1 MTLERDY
8 ILKER
13 YRILEILGQGG
24 MGAVYIARDE
34 NLGVEVAVKENFFTS
49 DEYSRQFRR
58 EANILATMRHPNL
71 PRVFDHFEIEEQG
84 QYMVMD
90 YIEGEDMR
98 QRMDRLGAIPDEE
111 VIVVGAA
118 ICDALQYLH
127 TRQPPILHRDLKP
140 GNIKINPHG
149 TVYLVDFGLA
159 KIVKGNQATTTG
171 ARAMTPGYSSPEQ
184 YGTARTDERSDIYSL
199 GATLYAALTNTIPED
214 GLARAMEQA
223 DLTPV
228 RKRNPRVSRRLA
240 LVIERALYVHPED
253 RYQSADEFKLD
264 LLQASSSTKQL
275 QYTEE
280 MTVPPPP
287 IEVIEE
293 IAKGKGIDSSGAQPP
308 PPVSGVSKTRLR
320 RLRRERV
327 GRSLLMS
334 LVALFGIT
342 VIWFQTGMPGKDFF
356 SQLIPVGW
364 TAAISSQRT
373 ATPVPSPSATFSL
386 TQQIVAATNTS
397 TETAT
402 PVIPTRTNNPRRTST
417 ETLIPSPTLTL
428 TRTATL
434 PGGTATSTQVP
445 LPEEATP
452 TPHPIDFLYPMRDEQ
467 IAFASTRNG
476 SAQIW
481 LYAVDGGFFQQLTAV
496 EGGACQPHWSPNGR
510 RIAFISPCDENKPVY
525 LDTEIFVLDLDTQEV
540 SKLPIE
546 VGSFDPVWSPDGS
559 ELLFVNAS
567 DLWNTNIYRLELI
580 TGDIDLMT
588 GGSKLNLNPAWSP
601 DGERIVFVS
610 TRSDA
615 YDLYIMPNELGFEPI
630 QLSYIENRRILGP
643 TWAITDQIVF
653 SQGPLDSFVS
663 LKYVS
668 PEMLGVGPHDFE
680 DFYLGSSTDFYP
692 QLDPNFNTNGMW
704 IAHESWLVDNNHDIY
719 ITRYDGELT
728 IRITTDTKIDF
739 DPAWRPLNP

>member
-8 ILKER
+8 ILKDR

-49 DEYSRQFRR
+49 EEYSRQFRR
-58 EANILATMRHPNL
+58 EATILATMRHPNL

-111 VIVVGAA
+111 VIVIGAA

-159 KIVKGNQATTTG
+159 KIVKGTQATTTG

-240 LVIERALYVHPED
+240 IVIERALQVHPED

-287 IEVIEE
+287 EEVIEE
-293 IAKGKGIDSSGAQPP
+293 IARGKGLNAAGAQPP
-308 PPVSGVSKTRLR
+308 PPVSGVS
-320 RLRRERV
+320 
-327 GRSLLMS
+327 
-334 LVALFGIT
+334 
-342 VIWFQTGMPGKDFF
+342 
-356 SQLIPVGW
+356 
-364 TAAISSQRT
+364 
-373 ATPVPSPSATFSL
+373 
-386 TQQIVAATNTS
+386 
-397 TETAT
+397 
-402 PVIPTRTNNPRRTST
+402 
-417 ETLIPSPTLTL
+417 
-428 TRTATL
+428 
-434 PGGTATSTQVP
+434 
-445 LPEEATP
+445 
-452 TPHPIDFLYPMRDEQ
+452 
-467 IAFASTRNG
+467 
-476 SAQIW
+476 
-481 LYAVDGGFFQQLTAV
+481 
-496 EGGACQPHWSPNGR
+496 
-510 RIAFISPCDENKPVY
+510 
-525 LDTEIFVLDLDTQEV
+525 
-540 SKLPIE
+540 
-546 VGSFDPVWSPDGS
+546 
-559 ELLFVNAS
+559 
-567 DLWNTNIYRLELI
+567 
-580 TGDIDLMT
+580 
-588 GGSKLNLNPAWSP
+588 
-601 DGERIVFVS
+601 
-610 TRSDA
+610 
-615 YDLYIMPNELGFEPI
+615 
-630 QLSYIENRRILGP
+630 
-643 TWAITDQIVF
+643 
-653 SQGPLDSFVS
+653 
-663 LKYVS
+663 
-668 PEMLGVGPHDFE
+668 
-680 DFYLGSSTDFYP
+680 
-692 QLDPNFNTNGMW
+692 
-704 IAHESWLVDNNHDIY
+704 
-719 ITRYDGELT
+719 
-728 IRITTDTKIDF
+728 
-739 DPAWRPLNP
+739 